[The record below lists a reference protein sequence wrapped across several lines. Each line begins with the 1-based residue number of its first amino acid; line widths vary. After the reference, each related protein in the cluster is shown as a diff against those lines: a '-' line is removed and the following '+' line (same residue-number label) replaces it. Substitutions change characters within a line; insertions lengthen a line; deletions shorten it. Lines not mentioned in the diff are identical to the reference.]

1 MRSRR
6 RNANEQLQLVAECR
20 ASGLT
25 IADWCRREGIAPDT
39 YHTWVCRLKEK
50 GLLETPA
57 VVPQTFTRDPFAPDI
72 VKVEVTAPSGH
83 IPERS
88 CSDALPFQT
97 EEYALPRQT
106 LTDDRTVMEITFG
119 EIRIKVTN
127 QVCPQLLADTIRL
140 LGGEA
145 AC

>member
-6 RNANEQLQLVAECR
+6 RNTDEQLQLVAECR

-57 VVPQTFTRDPFAPDI
+57 VIPQAYTHDPFAPDI

-88 CSDALPFQT
+88 SSDALPFQPKKFDLSSQ
-97 EEYALPRQT
+97 A
-106 LTDDRTVMEITFG
+106 LTDERTVMEITFG
-119 EIRIKVTN
+119 EIRIRVTN

-145 AC
+145 VC